1 MKLMPRTRFGALWR
15 FLVAGIVVVA
25 CAAGTTAVAGLLEVK
40 NITEAIQIGKP
51 LKHIHQLTLPK
62 PGAPETL
69 LLIGSDRRIGEGSFG
84 NTDTMIL
91 VRIDDNSS
99 TINVLSV
106 PRDLLITLP
115 DGAQSKINA
124 VYSDDGPS
132 GLLKTLKAQVFP
144 GLKVNHIVIVSFLG
158 FARMIDAIGC
168 VYTMVDHRYY
178 NNTAQTDYSSINIEP
193 GYQKL
198 CGDNAGANGAL
209 AFVRFRHTDSDL
221 VRSARQQ
228 DFLRWAKDGFSTS
241 DLLTQ
246 RSHLI
251 HVVTRNI
258 QTDQNFTSTDSFIDL
273 ADLII
278 DANGHTVKSIPFP
291 VASEP
296 NLGGSL
302 GDVVEADHSNEDQA
316 YKDFIT
322 PTRLT
327 SPPPSNA
334 HRSRPHN
341 APGHKGHKQ
350 AVHRHHSPAH
360 PVSTAGLVE
369 DTGDGLSQAAQLK
382 KIAMPVFYP
391 KDIVSGEFSGY
402 CFTITG
408 NCYESPNPTSVYEN
422 SYPRKYVI
430 DAPNGKKYAAYSM
443 TLVINPA
450 LGEYYN
456 VQGTTWR
463 DPPILHAKVARVQTV
478 DGRKLSVYENGGQV
492 SLVSF
497 STPKG
502 VYWVSNT
509 LADTI
514 PGSQMVGMAASM
526 TVAPK
531 VK

>member
-1 MKLMPRTRFGALWR
+1 MPRTRFGALWR
-15 FLVAGIVVVA
+15 FLVAGIVVVG

-69 LLIGSDRRIGEGSFG
+69 LLIGSDRRIGEGTFG

-91 VRIDDNSS
+91 VRINDKSS
-99 TINVLSV
+99 TINVMSV
-106 PRDLLITLP
+106 PRDLLVTLP
-115 DGAQSKINA
+115 DGSQSKINA

-132 GLLKTLKAQVFP
+132 GLLKTLKGQVFP

-158 FARMIDAIGC
+158 FSRMIDAIGC

-198 CGDNAGANGAL
+198 CGDDAGARGAL

-241 DLLTQ
+241 DLLTE

-251 HVVTRNI
+251 NVITHNI
-258 QTDQNFTSTDSFIDL
+258 QTDQSFASTDGFLDL

-291 VASEP
+291 VTSEP
-296 NLGGSL
+296 DLGGSL
-302 GDVVEADHSNEDQA
+302 GDVVESDQASEDQA

-322 PTRLT
+322 PTQVT
-327 SPPPSNA
+327 APAPSVA
-334 HRSRPHN
+334 RHPRRHR
-341 APGHKGHKQ
+341 AGGHKPHKRG
-350 AVHRHHSPAH
+350 ARKHHSPAH
-360 PVSTAGLVE
+360 PISTAGLVQ

-382 KIAMPVFYP
+382 KIAMPVYYP
-391 KDIVSGEFSGY
+391 RDIVSGEFSGY

-408 NCYESPNPTSVYEN
+408 NCYETPNPSSVYEN

-430 DAPNGKKYAAYSM
+430 DAPDGKKYAAYAM

-456 VQGTTWR
+456 VEGTTWR
-463 DPPILHAKVARVQTV
+463 DPPILHAKKARVQTV
-478 DGRKLSVYENGGQV
+478 DGRKLTVYEDGGKV

-514 PGSQMVGMAASM
+514 SNAQMVAMAASM
-526 TVAPK
+526 TAAPK
-531 VK
+531 NK